1 MDTINESPTDDRL
14 EVGRAILRESV
25 DQIEEDVGNALRGAA
40 LDFPIYVTV
49 PHSGDA
55 LAALMT
61 SADPPGDEWETA
73 TTIFLRV
80 IADRLGEIGLRSRDR
95 KLRRECRRRS

>member
-1 MDTINESPTDDRL
+1 MDTINESSADEALEADR
-14 EVGRAILRESV
+14 VILRQTL
-25 DQIEEDVGNALRGAA
+25 DQIAADVGTALRGAA

-55 LAALMT
+55 LATLMT
-61 SADPPGDEWETA
+61 SADPQGNDWEKA
-73 TTIFLRV
+73 TTIFLKI
-80 IADRLGEIGLRSRDR
+80 IADRLGEIGLRSRNR